1 MITDTHIPSQERE
14 KGAAPTCLPV
24 EVRVP
29 RAGMGVEMRAREI
42 RTACPHCG
50 SGHKPGAVHGAT
62 STVATEL
69 RQGNPLP
76 AAAPFS
82 ETAACNP
89 PIEFSAL
96 SAAGISGNRR
106 VRPRSNSS
114 NSVWWRSQDGD
125 GARDFLPWSV

>member
-1 MITDTHIPSQERE
+1 
-14 KGAAPTCLPV
+14 
-24 EVRVP
+24 
-29 RAGMGVEMRAREI
+29 MRAREI

-62 STVATEL
+62 STVATDL

-89 PIEFSAL
+89 PIEVSAL
-96 SAAGISGNRR
+96 SAAGISANRR
-106 VRPRSNSS
+106 VRPGSNSE
-114 NSVWWRSQDGD
+114 WWRSQDGD
-125 GARDFLPWSV
+125 AHEIFCLGPCRAGQRELSARVLAVTVS